1 MLPAGATVPLTLQH
15 HVTASRTPA
24 GTPVYFRVARDVVVD
39 GHVVIRAGTL
49 VTGTM
54 LDAASRDTSGRS
66 GSIILGVRSVP
77 GIDGAMVPVEADL
90 ARQATIAPGVHT
102 YLERATTID
111 ATVLTGVS
119 IDPERAE
126 PLPAA
131 DPMAAYPLPLSVIES
146 DFADSWTDPYRLH
159 IERSGSLKPIW
170 FPATP
175 PAPAAASGAILQA
188 VRLVAIDGTPV
199 PVPIAVVAATSNSFA
214 FDGWSIVQFC
224 SNGDNRLTFLAEA
237 PDGRRFSSD
246 YVVPMEI
253 VKKASRPHQP

>member
-1 MLPAGATVPLTLQH
+1 
-15 HVTASRTPA
+15 
-24 GTPVYFRVARDVVVD
+24 
-39 GHVVIRAGTL
+39 
-49 VTGTM
+49 
-54 LDAASRDTSGRS
+54 
-66 GSIILGVRSVP
+66 
-77 GIDGAMVPVEADL
+77 
-90 ARQATIAPGVHT
+90 
-102 YLERATTID
+102 
-111 ATVLTGVS
+111 
-119 IDPERAE
+119 
-126 PLPAA
+126 
-131 DPMAAYPLPLSVIES
+131 MAAYPLPLSDIES

-199 PVPIAVVAATSNSFA
+199 PVPIAVLAATSNSFA

-253 VKKASRPHQP
+253 VK